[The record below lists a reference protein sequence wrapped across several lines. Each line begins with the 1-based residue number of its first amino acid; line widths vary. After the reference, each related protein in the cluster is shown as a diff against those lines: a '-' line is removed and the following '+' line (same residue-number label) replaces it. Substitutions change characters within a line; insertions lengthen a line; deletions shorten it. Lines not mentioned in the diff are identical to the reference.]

1 MPDTILNQFSVQQ
14 LKKWLGAL
22 GRQTS
27 GTKAE
32 LIGRLQAIS
41 PEKRGDPPSNNGS
54 ATEATDGAASQLA
67 QRELQEGDTPA
78 TPLDAQSA
86 ASETLESLDLEQ
98 LSLVDAEKATLQK
111 IRDEIDANMAVLQSI
126 YTEIDEAN
134 KNKSVHAGQAH
145 DVIENN
151 IENDG
156 NVNMCAN
163 STNVKANSTKVTI
176 TADNMIGGD
185 TSVGKETTSSDD
197 QRQSTNVNKLL
208 ESPAAALALAKEVT
222 MEYDG
227 SVCVRN
233 WVTQFQNIGKI
244 YNLDDA
250 CLHMLLIAKLKGSA
264 QRWLHAN
271 TTRILE
277 STDQLCKQLI
287 VSFGVKMSKGE
298 LRSAFQK
305 REWRSEEKF
314 AAYFEDKMML
324 ANDINIDLEELLE
337 NIIEGIPAPALR
349 NQARIQCFSEP
360 MQVLRAFS
368 EVRLPKHKP
377 DNSSPKRFYEGGPA
391 KKDLRCANCN
401 SKGHFAKECLKPK
414 REPGSCYAC
423 GAFGHFVGQCP
434 ERKSA
439 NINNYNAS

>member
-14 LKKWLGAL
+14 LKKCLGAL

-41 PEKRGDPPSNNGS
+41 PEIRGDPPSNNGS

-145 DVIENN
+145 DVIEKN

-163 STNVKANSTKVTI
+163 STNVKANNTKVTI
-176 TADNMIGGD
+176 TVDNMIGGD
-185 TSVGKETTSSDD
+185 TSVGKETASSDD

-244 YNLDDA
+244 YNLDDG

-298 LRSAFQK
+298 LRRRK

-314 AAYFEDKMML
+314 APYFEDKMML

-368 EVRLPKHKP
+368 E
-377 DNSSPKRFYEGGPA
+377 DTSPR
-391 KKDLRCANCN
+391 
-401 SKGHFAKECLKPK
+401 
-414 REPGSCYAC
+414 
-423 GAFGHFVGQCP
+423 
-434 ERKSA
+434 SA
-439 NINNYNAS
+439 